1 MKSQVSIE
9 MIYQKLIDLEKRIS
23 GIEMLLFE
31 VKLPKKYLGYLDK
44 LCEDAK
50 RGRISY
56 HWKKLKK
63 LSSLRISFH
72 KNAVRKLKKIPK
84 NYACRILE
92 ALKIIARNPFE
103 HTLDV
108 RKVAGRDYWRLRI
121 GIYGIFYVIILERN
135 ELVVLDIRHRRKA
148 YKS

>member
-1 MKSQVSIE
+1 M
-9 MIYQKLIDLEKRIS
+9 
-23 GIEMLLFE
+23 
-31 VKLPKKYLGYLDK
+31 
-44 LCEDAK
+44 
-50 RGRISY
+50 
-56 HWKKLKK
+56 
-63 LSSLRISFH
+63 
-72 KNAVRKLKKIPK
+72 
-84 NYACRILE
+84 LE